1 MVARA
6 RRVGKEKYSNYLR
19 KSDEFYR
26 SAAEA
31 AKRED
36 WTAVVSN
43 AVHSGISMA
52 DALTVFYAGE
62 RSTAQDHDEVMRLLA
77 TLGIAR
83 NELDRNMKHLFSLL
97 EVKNLAE
104 YEDRLPGQSEAE
116 SAMRNADRFRTWVL
130 SRLPKRGRFTDP
142 GA

>member
-1 MVARA
+1 METRT

-26 SAAEA
+26 SAQEA
-31 AKRED
+31 AKRGD
-36 WTAVVSN
+36 WTALVSN

-62 RSTAQDHDEVMRLLA
+62 RSTAQSHNGVMRLLA

-83 NELDRNMKHLFSLL
+83 NELDRNMRHLSSLL

-104 YEDRLPGQSEAE
+104 YEDRLPGRGEAE
-116 SAMRNADRFRTWVL
+116 SAVRNANRFRRWVL
-130 SRLPKRGRFTDP
+130 TKLPGSGRYTNS
-142 GA
+142 GG